1 MKATL
6 FCLWLTLFVLLLQRD
21 YFVKPLENR
30 ESIALARD
38 ARSEFQAVYFKNN
51 KIGYVETEY
60 LPAENG
66 VVIKQHAKMHLTVS
80 NETLPLELSL
90 EAVVSTDSSLKQF
103 EFTFESRFYRMKASG
118 TVAGNTISFSLD
130 TGNNYIQDELS
141 MDTPPLLSTSRK
153 RFLLMEEM
161 EIGDKVRVPWFD
173 PVSLSPK
180 NSTIEYRGKEQV
192 LIRERVYH
200 LHRFTEH
207 FAGTRVNSWLDDD
220 GNVIK
225 EESPAGFVFIR
236 EPEYKAKKIEDSSED
251 LLASVAAELKG
262 TLPDDFAALS
272 SIQYRLLLPPENTF
286 NLNTGRQQ
294 FSENILTIRREQF
307 TDLHSVAELQCRVG
321 SDHLSASPYIQT
333 DAEDIVTLS
342 NQLTND
348 LASSYE
354 IVSTLA
360 EWVFAHIEKRPVIGI
375 PDALTTLKNRL
386 GDCNEH
392 ASLFAALS
400 RAAGIPTKIAAG
412 VVFHNGAF
420 YYHAWNEVCL
430 EGSWISLDTTTMQFP
445 ADLSHIKFVEGGFKE
460 QIKIGAL
467 LGTLEI
473 EILSHEK

>member
-1 MKATL
+1 M
-6 FCLWLTLFVLLLQRD
+6 
-21 YFVKPLENR
+21 
-30 ESIALARD
+30 
-38 ARSEFQAVYFKNN
+38 
-51 KIGYVETEY
+51 
-60 LPAENG
+60 
-66 VVIKQHAKMHLTVS
+66 
-80 NETLPLELSL
+80 
-90 EAVVSTDSSLKQF
+90 
-103 EFTFESRFYRMKASG
+103 
-118 TVAGNTISFSLD
+118 
-130 TGNNYIQDELS
+130 
-141 MDTPPLLSTSRK
+141 
-153 RFLLMEEM
+153 
-161 EIGDKVRVPWFD
+161 
-173 PVSLSPK
+173 
-180 NSTIEYRGKEQV
+180 
-192 LIRERVYH
+192 
-200 LHRFTEH
+200 
-207 FAGTRVNSWLDDD
+207 
-220 GNVIK
+220 
-225 EESPAGFVFIR
+225 
-236 EPEYKAKKIEDSSED
+236 
-251 LLASVAAELKG
+251 
-262 TLPDDFAALS
+262 
-272 SIQYRLLLPPENTF
+272 
-286 NLNTGRQQ
+286 
-294 FSENILTIRREQF
+294 
-307 TDLHSVAELQCRVG
+307 
-321 SDHLSASPYIQT
+321 
-333 DAEDIVTLS
+333 S